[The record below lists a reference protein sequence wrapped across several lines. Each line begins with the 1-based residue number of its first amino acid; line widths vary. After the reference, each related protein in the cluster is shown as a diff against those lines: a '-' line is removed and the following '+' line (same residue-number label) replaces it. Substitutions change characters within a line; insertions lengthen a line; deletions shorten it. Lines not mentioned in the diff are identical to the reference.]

1 MVVEL
6 NGLQFGANYTYNY
19 IVISKSIE
27 CMSLIWNHKFDFRP
41 KLHDMKF
48 IYHLITSILKLQN
61 SVTQIQ
67 DFFSL

>member
-1 MVVEL
+1 MVIEQS
-6 NGLQFGANYTYNY
+6 GLQFGVNYMHNY

-67 DFFSL
+67 DFF

>member
-1 MVVEL
+1 MVIEPS
-6 NGLQFGANYTYNY
+6 GLQFGVNYMHNY

-61 SVTQIQ
+61 SVTQMQ
-67 DFFSL
+67 DFF

>member
-1 MVVEL
+1 MVIEL
-6 NGLQFGANYTYNY
+6 SGLQFGVNYMHNY

-61 SVTQIQ
+61 SVTQI
-67 DFFSL
+67 